1 MNGCL
6 RFRSVLSGPSSMV
19 ARARSY
25 CDYPRVNKVPDYYI
39 MCIFGGG
46 EGGFIGWTNLD
57 RLRNSYS
64 FPTYRL
70 GTCKRTMA
78 RSTTRNLSNWSYR
91 KTSNTRGASAESP
104 GE

>member
-39 MCIFGGG
+39 MCIFG
-46 EGGFIGWTNLD
+46 WVHRLTNLD